1 MNLFWNK
8 NTYIRH
14 ADGETLLWNNRNAG
28 CMILTD
34 AEVFTNAVAWHPIS
48 FETILNRI
56 AEAYATPVAEL
67 ETDVR
72 EFFQLLA
79 AEGLLESD
87 EPFCAP
93 RENQEN
99 MESDHANFDRDGTA
113 KENDWTPLGSF
124 FEKHH
129 IPCELHLDL
138 TAACT
143 ERCVHCYIPDDTN
156 TYLAFDL
163 IRKALKEYR
172 ELGGLTV
179 HISGG
184 ECMLHRDFD
193 NILRFCRELNLNI
206 IVLSNLTLC
215 DEKKIRLLQEIDPQF
230 VNVSLYS
237 MNPEQHDAITTI
249 PGSWR
254 KTMDAILALEKAG
267 VHIRLASPLL
277 KENQANFGKLADF
290 AREHHMHLVPDCDI
304 FPQSDHDCSNLDHA
318 VSPMELEKVLREN
331 KTLFDKNYREAV
343 MPSPEEK
350 VCDIGKAR
358 ICLDS
363 LGNYYPCDGTQG
375 LILGNVREN
384 ALDEVWNGEKFN
396 RLRELKNRDF
406 ANCVT
411 CGNRPYCKVC
421 PAHNFNAT
429 GDILKHQAQK
439 CAFAAVKKKVYG
451 E

>member
-230 VNVSLYS
+230 INVSLYS

-318 VSPMELEKVLREN
+318 VSPTELEKVLREN

-343 MPSPEEK
+343 MPSESSIEPMN
-350 VCDIGKAR
+350 R
-358 ICLDS
+358 IMIEMQAVRPISWDS
-363 LGNYYPCDGTQG
+363 T
-375 LILGNVREN
+375 ITIR
-384 ALDEVWNGEKFN
+384 N
-396 RLRELKNRDF
+396 RLSRKTRPFFSFALASRLRTRATALVLPKAVARASMPAISRVVELDRPEK
-406 ANCVT
+406 ASAGCITPVT
-411 CGNRPYCKVC
+411 
-421 PAHNFNAT
+421 ASS
-429 GDILKHQAQK
+429 AQH
-439 CAFAAVKKKVYG
+439 VMVITP
-451 E
+451 

>member
-1 MNLFWNK
+1 MKLFWNK

-14 ADGETLLWNNRNAG
+14 AGEETLLWNKRTAG
-28 CMILTD
+28 CVILTD
-34 AEVFTNAVAWHPIS
+34 AEVFTNAVSWTPLA
-48 FETILNRI
+48 FETLLNRI
-56 AEAYATPVAEL
+56 AEAYDTSVAEL
-67 ETDVR
+67 EADVR
-72 EFFQLLA
+72 EFFQMLA
-79 AEGLLESD
+79 ADGFLESD
-87 EPFCAP
+87 EAMGTPLENTAP
-93 RENQEN
+93 
-99 MESDHANFDRDGTA
+99 SPVSFDRDGTVMD
-113 KENDWTPLGSF
+113 ENWTPLGSF

-138 TAACT
+138 TSACT
-143 ERCVHCYIPDDTN
+143 ERCVHCYIPDN
-156 TYLAFDL
+156 VNSYLPFEL

-184 ECMLHRDFD
+184 ECMLHPDFD
-193 NILRFCRELNLNI
+193 DILRLCLELNLNI

-215 DEKKIRLLQEIDPQF
+215 DEKKVRLLQECDPQF

-237 MNPEQHDAITTI
+237 MNPDQHDAVTTI
-249 PGSWR
+249 PGSWE
-254 KTMDAILALEKAG
+254 KTMDAILALEKGG
-267 VHIRLASPLL
+267 VHVRLAAPLL
-277 KENQANFGKLADF
+277 KENQQDFGKLADF

-304 FPQSDHDCSNLDHA
+304 FPQSDHNCSNLDHA
-318 VSPMELEKVLREN
+318 VSPAELEKVLREN
-331 KTLFDKNYREAV
+331 KMLFDKSYREAV

-363 LGNYYPCDGTQG
+363 LGNYYPCDGTHG
-375 LILGNVREN
+375 LILGNAKEN
-384 ALDEVWNGEKFN
+384 TVGEVWYGEKFN
-396 RLRELKNRDF
+396 RLRKLKNRDF
-406 ANCVT
+406 ASCVT
-411 CGNRPYCKVC
+411 CENRPYCKVC

-439 CAFAAVKKKVYG
+439 CAFAAVKKKIYG